1 MSNTFNPTNNYKD
14 YFFSDNTGV
23 SIPILSYIFVP
34 VVTLFL
40 AFSIIPKK
48 KEDTVLEQLQNI
60 VPSQTGGTN
69 NKTKSKKNN
78 KKIHRKTKRHL

>member
-40 AFSIIPKK
+40 AFSILPKPK
-48 KEDTVLEQLQNI
+48 DETILEQVQNI
-60 VPSQTGGTN
+60 VPSQTGGSKS
-69 NKTKSKKNN
+69 KTKSKKY
-78 KKIHRKTKRHL
+78 KKKYRKTKRHL